1 MVDQLL
7 AFGRRWVGRRDAIG
21 DHFFAGNDLPAE
33 RGHLDD
39 LHPELDVREPEPS
52 SDDPAVPKEL
62 LDLIRMCGGAD
73 VEILRPAA
81 EEQVADA
88 AAHEVGHVM
97 VLPQTVEHLQC
108 IRIDIAARDRVLFA
122 SDDTR
127 GDHVRHCSKR
137 VNETN

>member
-1 MVDQLL
+1 
-7 AFGRRWVGRRDAIG
+7 
-21 DHFFAGNDLPAE
+21 
-33 RGHLDD
+33 
-39 LHPELDVREPEPS
+39 
-52 SDDPAVPKEL
+52 
-62 LDLIRMCGGAD
+62 MCGGAD
-73 VEILRPAA
+73 VEVLRSAA

-88 AAHEVGHVM
+88 AAHEVGHVI

-122 SDDTR
+122 SDDPR